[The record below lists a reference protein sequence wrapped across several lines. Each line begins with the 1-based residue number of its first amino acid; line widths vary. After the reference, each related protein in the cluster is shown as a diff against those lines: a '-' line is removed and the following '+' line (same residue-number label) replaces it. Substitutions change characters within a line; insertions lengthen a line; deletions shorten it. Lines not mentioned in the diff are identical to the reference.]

1 MAAAPKGNKYA
12 LGLTNNGRPPKY
24 DNPDELANKINE
36 YFESLLNEE
45 GDDFEKRPT
54 VSGLG
59 LYLGFMSRSN
69 FDEYAKKEDFKY
81 IIKRAK
87 YLVESSYEEMLLSKA
102 STGAI
107 FALKNMGWKDKTEV
121 DQTITETKQVFK
133 IGDTEYEL

>member
-107 FALKNMGWKDKTEV
+107 FALKN
-121 DQTITETKQVFK
+121 TITETKQVFK